1 LHNHPSVVV
10 WVLFNEDWG
19 AYDQARLAKW
29 MKQLDPS
36 RLLDGHTGGYIDNPS
51 PTQAVEDKWISS
63 DVTDIHTYPGPKM
76 PPSEPGKARVLGEF
90 GGIGVQIDDNVW
102 DFADGWGYVMT
113 SPAGLATMY
122 DSLLKQV
129 KQLET
134 DGLSASVYTQPF
146 DAETEE
152 NGLIT
157 YDREIIKIPLG
168 KLSAIN
174 ECLVPGTTSSTFDAA
189 EFPVKTAEP
198 SYPNAYQ
205 ALLQKYENGR
215 RDPQFVRAL
224 ARRARLERDE
234 ANASKISADYIA
246 SQQDVFTAENLQ
258 FLRDFVVPNDI
269 GFRDR
274 GMQVFYRDGDKVD
287 RLMDQKG
294 YSQAAI
300 DLVITRTEIDAF
312 TFPAGDGKPS
322 DAEPNWAKI
331 TETISKKYGA
341 GYAQCNV
348 LRAIA
353 LWYELKQ
360 DWPASTKSGAM
371 LLEECGVGRTALG
384 LNEIAWEI
392 FLHSDDKEELE
403 ATANWARQE
412 AQKHPKDGNRL
423 DTYSNLLY
431 KLGRTTEALESQQ
444 RAVQLTRDANAPFLK
459 EIEQDLE
466 LMKQGGPT
474 WLHPDSDAVRMRMK
488 HYFLLDK

>member
-1 LHNHPSVVV
+1 
-10 WVLFNEDWG
+10 
-19 AYDQARLAKW
+19 

-76 PPSEPGKARVLGEF
+76 PPLEPGKARVLGEF
-90 GGIGVQIDDNVW
+90 GGIGVQIDDNAW

-113 SPAGLATMY
+113 SPAGLTTMY

-157 YDREIIKIPLG
+157 YDREIIKIPLN

-174 ECLVPGTTSSTFDAA
+174 ESLVPRTTSSTFDPG
-189 EFPVKTAEP
+189 EFPVKSAEP
-198 SYPNAYQ
+198 SYPNAYLE
-205 ALLQKYENGR
+205 LLQKYENGR

-246 SQQDVFTAENLQ
+246 SQTDVFTAENLQ
-258 FLRDFVVPNDI
+258 FLRDFVVPDDR
-269 GFRDR
+269 GFTDR
-274 GMQVFYRDGDKVD
+274 GMRVFYRDGDRVD
-287 RLMDQKG
+287 RVMDQKG

-300 DLVITRTEIDAF
+300 DLIITRTEIDAF

-322 DAEPNWAKI
+322 GAEPDWVKI

-341 GYAQCNV
+341 GYAQCNA
-348 LRAIA
+348 LRAKA
-353 LWYELKQ
+353 HLYELKQ
-360 DWPASTKSGAM
+360 DWPASTKSGVM

-384 LNEIAWEI
+384 LNEIAWQV

-403 ATANWARQE
+403 AAAKWARQE
-412 AQKHPKDGNRL
+412 AQKHAKDGNRL

-431 KLGRTTEALESQQ
+431 KLGRTPEALESQQ
-444 RAVQLTRDANAPFLK
+444 RAVQLTRETNAPYLK

-466 LMKQGGPT
+466 LMKQGAPT

-488 HYFLLDK
+488 HYFLLARFDSAGS